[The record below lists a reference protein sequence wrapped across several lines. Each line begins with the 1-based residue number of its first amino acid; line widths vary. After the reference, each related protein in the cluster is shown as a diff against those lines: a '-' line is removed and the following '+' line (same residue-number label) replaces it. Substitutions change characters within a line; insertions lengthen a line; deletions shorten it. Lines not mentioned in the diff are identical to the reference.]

1 MNPLTKVA
9 DANSSAPSGYD
20 LKAGMP
26 SAMSAKTSGGM
37 ATEKAGGDA
46 GRMAGN
52 TKPPEFAKLGAGTG
66 GTTTLG
72 QGTPNVG
79 LKAAP
84 QTLPTPEKRIA
95 LDVNPVRNPA
105 TPWKA

>member
-1 MNPLTKVA
+1 
-9 DANSSAPSGYD
+9 
-20 LKAGMP
+20 
-26 SAMSAKTSGGM
+26 MSAKVAGGM
-37 ATEKAGGDA
+37 ASAADSTGNGAE
-46 GRMAGN
+46 N
-52 TKPPEFAKLGAGTG
+52 TKPAQFAKLGAGTG

-84 QTLPTPEKRIA
+84 QSMPTPEKRIA

>member
-9 DANSSAPSGYD
+9 SANNSAPSGYD
-20 LKAGMP
+20 MKAGMP
-26 SAMSAKTSGGM
+26 SAMASKTSGGM
-37 ATEKAGGDA
+37 ATPKADGDA
-46 GRMAGN
+46 GNMAEN
-52 TKPPEFAKLGAGTG
+52 TKPPMFAKLGAGTG

-84 QTLPTPEKRIA
+84 QTLPSPEKRIA

>member
-9 DANSSAPSGYD
+9 NANNSAPSGYD
-20 LKAGMP
+20 MKAGMP
-26 SAMSAKTSGGM
+26 SAMSAKTAGGM
-37 ATEKAGGDA
+37 ASNAGGEA
-46 GRMAGN
+46 GAEN
-52 TKPPEFAKLGAGTG
+52 TKPAQFAKLGAGTG

-84 QTLPTPEKRIA
+84 QAMPSPEKRIA
-95 LDVNPVRNPA
+95 LDVNPVRNPS